1 MLVVHVHGWLARV
14 VVMATLAVGCG
25 SVPPPGPTPKE
36 PVQPARFDGLPVSF
50 EYPGDWMVEAASDEP
65 ALEDGSSE
73 AEPGGE
79 QDQGAVGPSA
89 RVIVGLDQL
98 DRVVVTGSPGQRVV
112 TPANFDQ
119 VRGMIQDE
127 VEPSFGDDGKIVA
140 GPDVVTVGLQPALR
154 WVLSSPSGVG
164 YVVTSTVY
172 VIFRG
177 SRQYRVMCS
186 HIPAKAEEITLGCA
200 QVLETAEFTY
210 NAPLVPGA
218 SPAPSASPSPQ
229 GG

>member
-1 MLVVHVHGWLARV
+1 MVHVHGWLARV
-14 VVMATLAVGCG
+14 VAIAALAVGCG
-25 SVPPPGPTPKE
+25 SVPSTGTAPKE
-36 PVQPARFDGLPVSF
+36 PLPPARFDGLPVSF
-50 EYPGDWMVEAASDEP
+50 EYPGDWMVEASSDEP
-65 ALEDGSSE
+65 AQEDGSGE
-73 AEPGGE
+73 AESGGE

-98 DRVVVTGSPGQRVV
+98 DRVVVTGSHGQRVV

-119 VRGMIQDE
+119 VRGRIQDE
-127 VEPSFGDDGKIVA
+127 VEPTFGDDAKVVA
-140 GPDVVTVGLQPALR
+140 GPEVVTVGLQPALR

-177 SRQYRVMCS
+177 ARQYRVMCS
-186 HIPAKAEEITLGCA
+186 HIPAKTEEITRGCA

-210 NAPLVPGA
+210 NTPLVPGA
-218 SPAPSASPSPQ
+218 SPAPSASPSSQ
-229 GG
+229 GA